1 MILTRLLAGRRRR
14 AEEEGRE
21 REREGGRKGEGGEE
35 GEKKWGENQVFLV
48 QSQVG
53 THSKAFNYSV

>member
-1 MILTRLLAGRRRR
+1 MILTRLLTGRRRR

-21 REREGGRKGEGGEE
+21 KGRGGGG